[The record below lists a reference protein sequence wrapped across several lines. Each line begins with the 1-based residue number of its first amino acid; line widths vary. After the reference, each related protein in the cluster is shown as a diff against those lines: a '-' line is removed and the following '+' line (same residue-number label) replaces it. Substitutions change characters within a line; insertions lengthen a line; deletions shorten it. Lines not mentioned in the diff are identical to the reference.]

1 MFEYIKKIFS
11 SSPSKPH
18 INTNTSDTP
27 IDENISKLLV
37 TFKTKF
43 KSSADLTIRPIK
55 IDQTNAAILTMEG
68 MTEKKTLTTAVI
80 LPLLE
85 AKFKDESPIEK
96 YTIIKDKI
104 LAGSEQIE
112 VSTYENAWQLL
123 MSGFALLFI
132 DKTPC
137 MLAIGVQGFSYRSI
151 DEPNGETSLSGS
163 REGLVEPVR
172 INMTLIRR
180 RMKTPNLKFEMM
192 NVGQESHTDVCL
204 CYLTNV
210 VSDKILQEVRK
221 RICKVDLK
229 NILAPGYLSPY
240 LEEKNDL
247 AIFSSIGITERPDTV
262 CSKISQGRIAILID
276 GTPNALI
283 VPYLFSEYFKATD
296 DYTVRPYF
304 ATLNR
309 WLKYI
314 AFLTSILLPGIYVAV
329 GTFNPEILPTE
340 LITKIAQSVINTPFP
355 LAIETLITHVIYEI
369 MREAGLRLPKNL
381 GHAISIVGALVIG
394 DAAVNAGLMGASTL
408 MVVAVAAMSSYV
420 IPNLYE
426 PVSCLRAFFI
436 IVGGIFGMWG
446 ITLLFCA
453 ILINICSK
461 NSFGV
466 PFSAPLSPFRLSSM
480 KDVLIR
486 TGWKTL
492 SKSNETIQSM
502 PGADTNQQQ

>member
-11 SSPSKPH
+11 SSPIKSH
-18 INTNTSDTP
+18 TNTPNTP
-27 IDENISKLLV
+27 LDESISKLLV
-37 TFKTKF
+37 TIKTKF
-43 KSSADLTIRPIK
+43 KSSADLTIRQIK

-68 MTEKKTLTTAVI
+68 MVEKKTLTAAVI
-80 LPLLE
+80 SPLLKL
-85 AKFKDESPIEK
+85 KFTNETPIEK
-96 YTIIKDKI
+96 YNIIKDKV

-137 MLAIGVQGFSYRSI
+137 MLAIGVQGFSFRGI
-151 DEPNGETSLSGS
+151 DEPNGETSLIGP
-163 REGLVEPVR
+163 REGLVEPIR

-192 NVGQESHTDVCL
+192 NVGQESHTDICL

-247 AIFSSIGITERPDTV
+247 AIFSSIGITERPDTI
-262 CSKISQGRIAILID
+262 CGKISQGRIAILID

-283 VPYLFSEYFKATD
+283 VPYVFSEYFKAAD

-314 AFLTSILLPGIYVAV
+314 AFLTSILLPGLYVAIE
-329 GTFNPEILPTE
+329 TFNPEILPPE
-340 LITKIAQSVINTPFP
+340 LITKIAQSVMNTPFP
-355 LAIETLITHVIYEI
+355 LVIETLITHIIYEI

-394 DAAVNAGLMGASTL
+394 DAAVNAGIMGASTL

-426 PVSCLRAFFI
+426 PVSFLRVFFI
-436 IVGGIFGMWG
+436 IVGGLFGMWG

-461 NSFGV
+461 NNFGV

-492 SKSNETIQSM
+492 SQSNETIQSM
-502 PGADTNQQQ
+502 PGAENSNR